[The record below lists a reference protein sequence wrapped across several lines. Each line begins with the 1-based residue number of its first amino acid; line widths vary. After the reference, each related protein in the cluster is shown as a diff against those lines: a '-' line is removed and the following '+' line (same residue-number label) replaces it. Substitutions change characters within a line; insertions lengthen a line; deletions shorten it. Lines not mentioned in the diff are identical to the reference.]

1 MDDRLL
7 ELYGKMVD
15 NQADHI
21 TVLGELNTNIQLL
34 NATLKNGV
42 LKQVLD
48 TAKETKKATYG
59 IMLSVAV
66 VLVPLI
72 WILIQGYTKTG
83 G

>member
-1 MDDRLL
+1 MENRLL

-21 TVLGELNTNIQLL
+21 TVLGELNTNVQLL

-48 TAKETKKATYG
+48 TAKETKRATYG
-59 IMLSVAV
+59 VMLSVGI

-72 WILIQGYTKTG
+72 WILIKEAG

>member
-1 MDDRLL
+1 MENRLL

-21 TVLGELNTNIQLL
+21 TVLGELNTNVQLL

-48 TAKETKKATYG
+48 TAKETKRATYWV
-59 IMLSVAV
+59 MLSVGI

-72 WILIQGYTKTG
+72 WILIKEAG